1 MVISDIP
8 LRIVCGAAQTHSH
21 PVLLV
26 DHDGVLILDAAAI
39 LLVIVPILL
48 GWSSAPFEV
57 DSDPFPVVPP
67 PSY

>member
-1 MVISDIP
+1 MEISGFP
-8 LRIVCGAAQTHSH
+8 HRVVCGFAQTHSH

-48 GWSSAPFEV
+48 G
-57 DSDPFPVVPP
+57 
-67 PSY
+67 